1 MKKIVTFLLLT
12 MSIQLFSA
20 NYKVVLKK
28 GVTLSQQ
35 EVNKNNKEIEVA
47 ARRDF
52 DLIMNATMQGTNS
65 MVSGMINGQMPLSS
79 SDKNIEKK
87 MKSFY
92 NDLFNIMMKK
102 SKTNI
107 EKIRYVTNEVA
118 EITLEFKIP
127 NTTENLE
134 KYTETM
140 ITELFSNKNLD
151 KISES
156 EFMEKFMT
164 KMFDDMKKMYENT
177 NSYMSVKGTIYLEKD
192 NGKWAVAELDEK
204 LKNYREMYKI
214 TKE

>member
-1 MKKIVTFLLLT
+1 MKKVLTFILLT

-35 EVNKNNKEIEVA
+35 EINKNNKEIEIA
-47 ARRDF
+47 AKRDF
-52 DLIMNATMQGTNS
+52 DLIMNATMQGANS
-65 MVSGMINGQMPLSS
+65 MVSEMMNGQMPLSS
-79 SDKNIEKK
+79 SDKKFEKK

-107 EKIRYVTNEVA
+107 EKIRYVKNDVA

-127 NTTENLE
+127 NTTENFQ
-134 KYTETM
+134 KYTESM
-140 ITELFSNKNLD
+140 ITDLLSNKNLD
-151 KISES
+151 KMSEN

-164 KMFDDMKKMYENT
+164 KMFNDMKKMYENT
-177 NSYMSVKGTIYLEKD
+177 NSYMSVKGSIYLEKD

-204 LKNYREMYKI
+204 LRNYKEMYKI

>member
-1 MKKIVTFLLLT
+1 MKKVLTFLVLT

-35 EVNKNNKEIEVA
+35 EVNKNNKEIEIA

-52 DLIMNATMQGTNS
+52 DLIMNTTMQGTNS
-65 MVSGMINGQMPLSS
+65 MVSGIINGKMPLSS

-107 EKIRYVTNEVA
+107 QKIRYVTNEIA

-140 ITELFSNKNLD
+140 ITELFSNNNLD
-151 KISES
+151 KMSES

>member
-1 MKKIVTFLLLT
+1 MKKILTFLLLT

-79 SDKNIEKK
+79 FDKNIEKK

-107 EKIRYVTNEVA
+107 EKIRYITNEVA

-151 KISES
+151 KMSES

>member
-1 MKKIVTFLLLT
+1 MKKILTFLLLT

-65 MVSGMINGQMPLSS
+65 MVSGIINGKMPLSS

-107 EKIRYVTNEVA
+107 QKIRYVTNEIA

-140 ITELFSNKNLD
+140 ITELFSNNNLD
-151 KISES
+151 KMSES

>member
-1 MKKIVTFLLLT
+1 MKKVLTFLLLT

-35 EVNKNNKEIEVA
+35 EINKNNKEIEIA
-47 ARRDF
+47 AKRDF
-52 DLIMNATMQGTNS
+52 DLIMNATMQGANS
-65 MVSGMINGQMPLSS
+65 MVSEMMNGQMPLSS
-79 SDKNIEKK
+79 SDKKFEKK

-107 EKIRYVTNEVA
+107 EKIRYVKNDVA

-127 NTTENLE
+127 NTTENFQ
-134 KYTETM
+134 KYTESM
-140 ITELFSNKNLD
+140 ITELLSNKNLD
-151 KISES
+151 KMSEN

-164 KMFDDMKKMYENT
+164 KMYENT
-177 NSYMSVKGTIYLEKD
+177 NSYMSVKGSIYLEKD

-204 LKNYREMYKI
+204 LRNYKEMYKI

>member
-1 MKKIVTFLLLT
+1 MKKVLTFLLLT

-35 EVNKNNKEIEVA
+35 EINKNNKEIEIA
-47 ARRDF
+47 AKRDF
-52 DLIMNATMQGTNS
+52 DLIMNATMQGANS
-65 MVSGMINGQMPLSS
+65 MVSEMMNGQMPLSS
-79 SDKNIEKK
+79 SDKKFEKK

-107 EKIRYVTNEVA
+107 EKIRYVKNDVA

-127 NTTENLE
+127 NTTENFQ
-134 KYTETM
+134 KYTESI
-140 ITELFSNKNLD
+140 ITDLLSNKNLD
-151 KISES
+151 KMSEN

-164 KMFDDMKKMYENT
+164 KMYENT
-177 NSYMSVKGTIYLEKD
+177 KSYMSVKGSIYLEKD
-192 NGKWAVAELDEK
+192 NGKWAVTELDEK
-204 LKNYREMYKI
+204 LRNYKEMYKI
-214 TKE
+214 TKK

>member
-1 MKKIVTFLLLT
+1 MKKVLTFLLLT

-35 EVNKNNKEIEVA
+35 EINKNNKEIEIA
-47 ARRDF
+47 AKRDF
-52 DLIMNATMQGTNS
+52 DLIMNATMQGANS
-65 MVSGMINGQMPLSS
+65 MVSEMMNGQMPLSS
-79 SDKNIEKK
+79 SDKKFEKK

-107 EKIRYVTNEVA
+107 QKIRYVTNEIA

-127 NTTENLE
+127 NTTENFQ
-134 KYTETM
+134 KYTESM
-140 ITELFSNKNLD
+140 ITDLLSNKNLD
-151 KISES
+151 KMSEN

-164 KMFDDMKKMYENT
+164 KMFNDMKKMYENT
-177 NSYMSVKGTIYLEKD
+177 NSYMSVKGSIYLEKD

-204 LKNYREMYKI
+204 LRNYKEMYKI

>member
-1 MKKIVTFLLLT
+1 MKKVLTFLLLT

-35 EVNKNNKEIEVA
+35 EINKNNKEIEIA
-47 ARRDF
+47 AKRDF
-52 DLIMNATMQGTNS
+52 DLIMNATMQGANS
-65 MVSGMINGQMPLSS
+65 MVSEMMNGQMPLSS
-79 SDKNIEKK
+79 SDKKFEKK

-107 EKIRYVTNEVA
+107 EKIRYVKNDVA

-127 NTTENLE
+127 NTTENFQ
-134 KYTETM
+134 KYTESM
-140 ITELFSNKNLD
+140 ITDLLSNKNLD
-151 KISES
+151 KMSES
-156 EFMEKFMT
+156 EFMEKF
-164 KMFDDMKKMYENT
+164 MKKMYENT
-177 NSYMSVKGTIYLEKD
+177 NSYMSVKGSIYLEKD

-204 LKNYREMYKI
+204 LRNYKEMYKI

>member
-1 MKKIVTFLLLT
+1 MKKVLTFLLLT

-35 EVNKNNKEIEVA
+35 EVNKNNKEIEIA

-52 DLIMNATMQGTNS
+52 DLIMNTTMQGINS
-65 MVSGMINGQMPLSS
+65 MVSGMINGKMPLSS

-107 EKIRYVTNEVA
+107 QKIRYFTNEIA

-151 KISES
+151 KMSES

>member
-1 MKKIVTFLLLT
+1 MKKVLTFLLLT

-35 EVNKNNKEIEVA
+35 EINKNNKEIEIA
-47 ARRDF
+47 AKRDF
-52 DLIMNATMQGTNS
+52 DLIMNATMQGANS
-65 MVSGMINGQMPLSS
+65 MVSEMMNGQMPLSS
-79 SDKNIEKK
+79 SDKKFEKK

-107 EKIRYVTNEVA
+107 EKIRYVKNDVA

-127 NTTENLE
+127 NTTENFQ
-134 KYTETM
+134 KYTESM
-140 ITELFSNKNLD
+140 ITDLLSNKNLD
-151 KISES
+151 KMSES

>member
-1 MKKIVTFLLLT
+1 MKKVLTFLLLT

-35 EVNKNNKEIEVA
+35 EINKNNKEIEIA
-47 ARRDF
+47 AKRDF
-52 DLIMNATMQGTNS
+52 DLIMNATMQGANS
-65 MVSGMINGQMPLSS
+65 MVSEMMNGQMPLSS
-79 SDKNIEKK
+79 SDKKFEKK

-107 EKIRYVTNEVA
+107 EKIRYVKNDVA

-127 NTTENLE
+127 NTTENFQ
-134 KYTETM
+134 KYTESM
-140 ITELFSNKNLD
+140 ITDLLSNKNLD
-151 KISES
+151 KMSEN

-164 KMFDDMKKMYENT
+164 KMYENT
-177 NSYMSVKGTIYLEKD
+177 NSYMSVKGSIYLEKD

-204 LKNYREMYKI
+204 LRNYKEMYKI

>member
-151 KISES
+151 KMSES

>member
-1 MKKIVTFLLLT
+1 MKKVLTFLLLT

-28 GVTLSQQ
+28 DVTLSQQ
-35 EVNKNNKEIEVA
+35 EVNKNNKEIEIA

-52 DLIMNATMQGTNS
+52 DLIMNTTMQGTNS
-65 MVSGMINGQMPLSS
+65 MVSGIINGKMPLSS

-107 EKIRYVTNEVA
+107 QKIRYVTNEIA

-140 ITELFSNKNLD
+140 ITELFSNNNLD
-151 KISES
+151 KMSES

>member
-177 NSYMSVKGTIYLEKD
+177 NSYMSVKETIYLEKD

>member
-107 EKIRYVTNEVA
+107 EKIRYITNEVA

-151 KISES
+151 KMSES

>member
-1 MKKIVTFLLLT
+1 MKKVLTFLLLT

-35 EVNKNNKEIEVA
+35 EINKNNKEIEIA
-47 ARRDF
+47 AKRDF
-52 DLIMNATMQGTNS
+52 DLIMNATMQGANS
-65 MVSGMINGQMPLSS
+65 MVSEMMNGQMPLSS
-79 SDKNIEKK
+79 SDKKFEKK

-107 EKIRYVTNEVA
+107 EKIRYVKNDVA

-127 NTTENLE
+127 NTTENFQ
-134 KYTETM
+134 KYTESI
-140 ITELFSNKNLD
+140 ITDLLSNKNLD
-151 KISES
+151 KMSEN

-164 KMFDDMKKMYENT
+164 KMYENT
-177 NSYMSVKGTIYLEKD
+177 NSYMSVKGSIYLEKD
-192 NGKWAVAELDEK
+192 NGKWAVTELDEK
-204 LKNYREMYKI
+204 LRNYKEMYKI
-214 TKE
+214 TKK

>member
-107 EKIRYVTNEVA
+107 QKIRYVTNEIA

>member
-1 MKKIVTFLLLT
+1 MKKVLTFLLLT

-35 EVNKNNKEIEVA
+35 EINKNNKEIEIA
-47 ARRDF
+47 AKRDF
-52 DLIMNATMQGTNS
+52 DLIMNATMQGANS
-65 MVSGMINGQMPLSS
+65 MVSEMMNGQMPLSS
-79 SDKNIEKK
+79 SDKKFEKK

-107 EKIRYVTNEVA
+107 EKIRYVKNDVA

-127 NTTENLE
+127 NTTENFQ
-134 KYTETM
+134 KYTESM
-140 ITELFSNKNLD
+140 ITDLLSNKNLD
-151 KISES
+151 KMSEN
-156 EFMEKFMT
+156 EFMEKF
-164 KMFDDMKKMYENT
+164 MKKMYENT
-177 NSYMSVKGTIYLEKD
+177 NSYMSVKGSIYLEKD

-204 LKNYREMYKI
+204 LRNYKEMYKI

>member
-1 MKKIVTFLLLT
+1 MKKVLTFLLLT

-35 EVNKNNKEIEVA
+35 EVNKNNKEIEIA

-52 DLIMNATMQGTNS
+52 DLIMNTTMQGTNS
-65 MVSGMINGQMPLSS
+65 MVSGIINGKMPLSS

-107 EKIRYVTNEVA
+107 QKIRYVTNEIA

-151 KISES
+151 KMSES

-164 KMFDDMKKMYENT
+164 KMFDDIMYENT

>member
-1 MKKIVTFLLLT
+1 MKKVLTFLLLT

-107 EKIRYVTNEVA
+107 EKIRYVKNDVA

-127 NTTENLE
+127 NTTENFQ
-134 KYTETM
+134 KYTESM
-140 ITELFSNKNLD
+140 ITELLSNKNLD
-151 KISES
+151 KMSEN

-164 KMFDDMKKMYENT
+164 KMFNDMKKMYENT
-177 NSYMSVKGTIYLEKD
+177 NSYMSVKGSIYLEKD

-204 LKNYREMYKI
+204 LRNYKEMYKI